1 MASSCTSKQA
11 PWTERT
17 GSSVAL
23 VLVTGAASGLGL
35 ATAQA
40 LTANGHD
47 VVVQARNPSRIPDRA
62 VLDRMHGAIYGDV
75 AKLDQTIALAKHAN
89 EYGRFDAVI
98 HNAGVLNGPDV
109 LAVNTVAPFVLTAI
123 MRKPHRLI
131 YLSSSM
137 HRSGSTTLR
146 GLAPETAPASYED
159 SKLYVTTLAAAVAN
173 RWADTVSHAVDPGW
187 VPTRMGGPGATDDLD
202 AGHETQVWLATGEDI
217 DPHTGGYWYHR
228 HPQRPHPA
236 TKDAAFQTEL
246 ITALE
251 THTGITLD

>member
-1 MASSCTSKQA
+1 VRATAVTSTLPITAQIKRPIPTGVQPEASSPSATSD
-11 PWTERT
+11 
-17 GSSVAL
+17 
-23 VLVTGAASGLGL
+23 
-35 ATAQA
+35 
-40 LTANGHD
+40 LTKEQRDNW
-47 VVVQARNPSRIPDRA
+47 R
-62 VLDRMHGAIYGDV
+62 
-75 AKLDQTIALAKHAN
+75 
-89 EYGRFDAVI
+89 GRDFDAVI

-123 MRKPHRLI
+123 MRKPRRLI

-146 GLAPETAPASYED
+146 GLAPETARATYED
-159 SKLYVTTLAAAVAN
+159 SKLCITALAAAVAN

-202 AGHETQVWLATGEDI
+202 AGHATQVWLATGEDI

-246 ITALE
+246 ITTLE
-251 THTGITLD
+251 AHTGIMLD

>member
-1 MASSCTSKQA
+1 VRATAVTSTLPMTAQIKRPIPTGVQPEASSPSATSD
-11 PWTERT
+11 
-17 GSSVAL
+17 
-23 VLVTGAASGLGL
+23 
-35 ATAQA
+35 
-40 LTANGHD
+40 LTKEQRDNW
-47 VVVQARNPSRIPDRA
+47 R
-62 VLDRMHGAIYGDV
+62 
-75 AKLDQTIALAKHAN
+75 
-89 EYGRFDAVI
+89 GRDFDAVI

-109 LAVNTVAPFVLTAI
+109 LAVNTVAPVVLTAI
-123 MRKPHRLI
+123 MRKPRRLI

-146 GLAPETAPASYED
+146 GLAPETARATYED
-159 SKLYVTTLAAAVAN
+159 SKLYITALAAAVAN

-202 AGHETQVWLATGEDI
+202 AGHATQVWLATGEDI

-251 THTGITLD
+251 AHTGIMLD